1 MTCGLARAFAA
12 AGLDVGV
19 AKPVQSGAA
28 ANDPEGDTMLLRAA
42 AEVEDSPDEICPFAF
57 EAPLA
62 PLVAARLEGR
72 ALELDAVAAAVE
84 TLGTRHDVL
93 LVEGAGG
100 LLVPVGEHWTIADLA
115 ARLALPL
122 VIVARAGLGTVNH
135 TLLTVEA
142 ARRRGL
148 QVAGVVLNGRRS
160 DSDRSVDT
168 NPELIES
175 YGDVPVLA
183 VVPWF
188 EQNGE
193 ALAELVSER
202 LELGPL
208 FAALGREEVLRAGH
222 GR

>member
-1 MTCGLARAFAA
+1 
-12 AGLDVGV
+12 
-19 AKPVQSGAA
+19 
-28 ANDPEGDTMLLRAA
+28 
-42 AEVEDSPDEICPFAF
+42 
-57 EAPLA
+57 
-62 PLVAARLEGR
+62 
-72 ALELDAVAAAVE
+72 
-84 TLGTRHDVL
+84 VL

-100 LLVPVGEHWTIADLA
+100 LLVPVGERWTIADLA

-142 ARRRGL
+142 ARQRGL
-148 QVAGVVLNGRRS
+148 QVAGVVLNGRRR
-160 DSDRSVDT
+160 DSDRSADT

-193 ALAELVSER
+193 ALAELVAER

-208 FAALGREEVLRAGH
+208 FGALGREEVLRAGH

>member
-1 MTCGLARAFAA
+1 VTCALARALVA

-19 AKPVQSGAA
+19 AKPVQSGAPA
-28 ANDPEGDTMLLRAA
+28 DDPKGDTMLLRAA
-42 AEVEDSPDEICPFAF
+42 AAVEDAPDEICPFSF

-62 PLVAARLEGR
+62 PLVAARLAGR
-72 ALELDAVAAAVE
+72 SLELDAVAAAVE
-84 TLGTRHDVL
+84 ALGSRHDVL

-100 LLVPVGEHWTIADLA
+100 LLVPVGESWTIADLA
-115 ARLALPL
+115 VRLGLPL
-122 VIVARAGLGTVNH
+122 LVVARAGLGTVNH

-148 QVAGVVLNGRRS
+148 QVAGVVLNGRR
-160 DSDRSVDT
+160 DSPDRSVDT
-168 NPELIES
+168 NPELIEA

-188 EQNGE
+188 EENGG
-193 ALAELVSER
+193 ALPELVADR
-202 LELGPL
+202 LELAPL

>member
-1 MTCGLARAFAA
+1 MTCGIARALMA
-12 AGLDVGV
+12 AGIDVGV

-28 ANDPEGDTMLLRAA
+28 ADDAHGDAMLLRAA
-42 AEVEDSPDEICPFAF
+42 AEVEDAPDQICPFAF

-72 ALELDAVAAAVE
+72 LLELDVVAGAVE
-84 TLGTRHDVL
+84 SLAARHEVL

-100 LLVPVGEHWTIADLA
+100 LLVPVGESWTIADLA
-115 ARLALPL
+115 VRLGLPL
-122 VIVARAGLGTVNH
+122 VVVARAGLGTVNH

-148 QVAGVVLNGRRS
+148 HVAGVVLNGRRPG
-160 DSDRSVDT
+160 SDRSVDT

-188 EQNGE
+188 EENGD
-193 ALAELVSER
+193 ALPGLVADR

>member
-1 MTCGLARAFAA
+1 VTCGLARALGAV
-12 AGLDVGV
+12 GLDVGV

-28 ANDPEGDTMLLRAA
+28 ADDPEGDAMLLRAA
-42 AEVEDSPDEICPFAF
+42 AEAEDAPDEICPFAF

-72 ALELDAVAAAVE
+72 SLELDAVATAVE
-84 TLGTRHDVL
+84 SLASRHDVL

-100 LLVPVGEHWTIADLA
+100 LLVPVGESWTIADLA
-115 ARLALPL
+115 VRLSLPL
-122 VIVARAGLGTVNH
+122 VVVARAGLGTVNH

-148 QVAGVVLNGRRS
+148 QVAGVVLNGRR
-160 DSDRSVDT
+160 DGADRSVDT
-168 NPELIES
+168 NPELIET

-188 EQNGE
+188 EENGD
-193 ALAELVSER
+193 ALSELVADR